1 MITDAL
7 AYVES
12 LYGCPYGYWTGR
24 HIQRDNTTP
33 FYAALPNEPLPA
45 RDTLVSQGIA
55 CTGLLNLMCRHAGLV
70 VPGVLDPTELHPGGT
85 LVWGGALPWIR
96 MTAAAATQPTPGTLF
111 FRHFRC
117 FEDQGHVAIVAQDGV
132 TLLQSFPEPWDP
144 LHSVRSPPGVTFTPL
159 PEVVVIDD
167 TEVACYYDSYCPPA
181 IYLSALQRLR

>member
-1 MITDAL
+1 MITNAL
-7 AYVES
+7 AYIES

-55 CTGLLNLMCRHAGLV
+55 CTGLLNLLCRHAGLV

-85 LVWGGALPWIR
+85 LVWG
-96 MTAAAATQPTPGTLF
+96 
-111 FRHFRC
+111 
-117 FEDQGHVAIVAQDGV
+117 V
-132 TLLQSFPEPWDP
+132 LQSYPEPWDP

-167 TEVACYYDSYCPPA
+167 NEVACYYDSFCPPA